1 LYEVMSASGQSLSL
15 PEDVDIPVDVIL
27 DHSVPAPADTT
38 IQAHGSL
45 FPLSAV
51 GTANLLAPEP
61 RFMDLNAGPPMQ
73 QIDAF
78 DFNGTCA
85 TTLLFPYIT
94 NQAGFDTGLV
104 ISNTSMDPMGTAA
117 QHGTCSL
124 NYYGF
129 VGNHLQ
135 VPLLTDTVIKGLA
148 VTPDIPS
155 GGQLILSLSGGG
167 GFVDPMGT
175 TSAVACTNCSPA
187 GQFQG
192 YMIAT
197 CNFQYAHGYAFISDL
212 GATKLAQGYL
222 ALVIPRRHQVLGVGD
237 RATASHAFNPKQN
250 QGETLGN

>member
-1 LYEVMSASGQSLSL
+1 MSASGQSLSL

-104 ISNTSMDPMGTAA
+104 ISNTSVDPLGTPA
-117 QHGTCSL
+117 QDGTCTL

-129 VGNHLQ
+129 TGDHAVLPVLQ
-135 VPLLTDTVIKGLA
+135 SPLLAGVA
-148 VTPDIPS
+148 VSPDIPA
-155 GGQLILSLSGGG
+155 GAQLIMLLSAGGG
-167 GFVDPMGT
+167 SVNPMGAGA
-175 TSAVACTNCSPA
+175 AVACANCAPV
-187 GQFQG
+187 GFQG
-192 YMIAT
+192 YMIAS
-197 CNFQYAHGYAFISDL
+197 CNFQFAHGYAFISDL
-212 GATKLAQGYL
+212 GASKLAQGYL
-222 ALVIPRRHQVLGVGD
+222 ALVIPE
-237 RATASHAFNPKQN
+237 RAIQDSTIRLPQFAGLDAAGN
-250 QGETLGN
+250 QGEQLGQ